1 MLNQEKILGCDW
13 CNIPEAECRYQLAE
27 SDCWKLFL
35 ADEQDYVGR
44 CVLVLRR
51 HCDSPAALSDEE
63 WTDLHRMIKMTEKCV
78 KTVFGAE
85 LCNWSCLMNSFYK
98 SADPNPHVHVH
109 VRPRYKNPVVINGH
123 EYADAEFGHHYSL
136 WRDGVIPEED
146 MQVIFREMKRW
157 IEANA
162 CCK

>member
-85 LCNWSCLMNSFYK
+85 LCNWSCLMNNFYK
-98 SADPNPHVHVH
+98 KPAPDPHLHIHGRLQSCMYN
-109 VRPRYKNPVVINGH
+109 
-123 EYADAEFGHHYSL
+123 
-136 WRDGVIPEED
+136 
-146 MQVIFREMKRW
+146 
-157 IEANA
+157 
-162 CCK
+162 